1 MDRPATTHNETT
13 DVDLLVETDSKVL
26 DMVRKDLSQE
36 YLRLVTRAMQESLR
50 AKSGGSASQVASQT
64 MGRQTI

>member
-1 MDRPATTHNETT
+1 MNEPAISQAT
-13 DVDLLVETDSKVL
+13 DANLLVETDSRVL

-50 AKSGGSASQVASQT
+50 AQGGESVSKVAAQS
-64 MGRQTI
+64 MGKQTI

>member
-1 MDRPATTHNETT
+1 VNEPAISEAT
-13 DVDLLVETDSKVL
+13 DANLLVETDGRVL

-50 AKSGGSASQVASQT
+50 SQGGESVSKAATQSL
-64 MGRQTI
+64 GKQTI